1 MKTQSVRKT
10 DVRVKKTFD
19 KLLTAFFELIR
30 ITPYEEIT
38 VIDICN
44 RAQVHRAT
52 FYKHFIDKQDFVNF
66 CFSEKLESLR
76 LDSDA
81 FIFGSNDL
89 DRNENAETVK
99 KIIDFVYENR
109 HIIADLNLSNSSS
122 AFSGALVNAIADVFE
137 KRINHLSK
145 TEMNI
150 VSPVPMLAH
159 YYAGAI
165 VEVLKWWS
173 LQGLEYGKEDIFKFV
188 MTRFVEVEYTTK
200 SNRQSAKI

>member
-19 KLLTAFFELIR
+19 KLLTAFFELIK
-30 ITPYEEIT
+30 IKPYEDIT
-38 VIDICN
+38 VIDICT
-44 RAQVHRAT
+44 RAEVHRAT

-66 CFSEKLESLR
+66 CFNEKLESLR

-173 LQGLEYGKEDIFKFV
+173 LEGLEYGKEDIFKFV

>member
-173 LQGLEYGKEDIFKFV
+173 LEGLEYGKEDIFKFV